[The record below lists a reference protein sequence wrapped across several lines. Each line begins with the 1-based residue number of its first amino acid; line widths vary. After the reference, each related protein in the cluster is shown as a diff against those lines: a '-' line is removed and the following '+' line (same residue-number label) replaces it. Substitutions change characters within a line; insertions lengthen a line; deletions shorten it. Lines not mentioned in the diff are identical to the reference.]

1 MAQDTRLIVS
11 LTSARFFAAFAVVVL
26 HSGSSWVRDQTAAP
40 FMLKNLLL
48 NGYTGVTF
56 FFVLSGFILQVV
68 YRGKFRDM
76 SDARPY
82 LVSRF
87 ARVYPVYLL
96 AILML
101 LPTIAHFN
109 VWQIPQF
116 FLLQSWTTY
125 PPIENWNGPAWTL
138 SVEALFYIIFPFL
151 SIAAMFTPPKGL
163 LAALLIGAFVILVAG
178 TSSVYATSGPLMD
191 WHAAVPSCIMRIP
204 EFFIGVG
211 AGELYLRGYRIPSIL
226 PPSLLAFI
234 FIVIL
239 SSSTAKIVAGMIS
252 VLTPILIVALAQ
264 ANSGPTTRFLNWRP
278 LVLLGGASYSLYL
291 MHLPVHAAIKYL
303 GGDNRFIMI
312 IQYPA
317 IILVSLVVFLG
328 FEEPMRER
336 IRKAYGI
343 RRSLGAEIAA
353 TAHLPK
359 SD

>member
-11 LTSARFFAAFAVVVL
+11 LTSARFFAAFAVVL
-26 HSGSSWVRDQTAAP
+26 FHAGSSWLRDQTSAP
-40 FMLKNLLL
+40 FLFKNLLL

-68 YRGKFRDM
+68 YRGKFRDK
-76 SDARPY
+76 SDIRPY

-96 AILML
+96 AILAL
-101 LPTIAHFN
+101 LPTITHFN

-125 PPIENWNGPAWTL
+125 PPVESWNGPAWTL
-138 SVEALFYIIFPFL
+138 SVEALFYVLFPFL
-151 SIAAMFTPPKGL
+151 SIAAMSAPPKAL
-163 LAALLIGAFVILVAG
+163 LAALLIGAVVILAAG
-178 TSSVYATSGPLMD
+178 TSSVYPTSGPLAD
-191 WHAAVPSCIMRIP
+191 WHAAVPSCIMRFP

-226 PPSLLAFI
+226 SPSLLALI
-234 FIVIL
+234 FVLIL
-239 SSSTAKIVAGMIS
+239 STSTTQIVAGMIS
-252 VLTPILIVALAQ
+252 VMTPVLIIAMAQ
-264 ANSGPTTRFLNWRP
+264 ADTGPATRFLNWRP

-291 MHLPVHAAIKYL
+291 MHQPVHTAIKYL
-303 GGDNRFIMI
+303 VGDNRLIMLV
-312 IQYPA
+312 QYPA

-336 IRKAYGI
+336 IRKTFGI
-343 RRSLGAEIAA
+343 RRSVGAEIAA

-359 SD
+359 SE